1 MTIVMILLL
10 GHFPC
15 HTHALASCSSQIF
28 NSTSGVTAGYVN
40 ITGGYPAAVDCIY
53 QFDYLQG
60 GLQLI
65 FDSFDTKPPFDHLI
79 VYRGLVGDWSEV
91 LADMSGNSPV
101 GARIGEPIFFNA
113 SQISI
118 RFRALPPDNER
129 DGVAFSWERR
139 LGLDATDFAVPP
151 EPAIP
156 TCAYNE
162 SSPGVWPSL
171 DIDADISIEMR
182 VTVNSFSTQ
191 TIFAFLGDN
200 TRFIVGMFDDS
211 NPQYGPDPD
220 ADYAVTFSAGY
231 SPGYIRYESDAPVG
245 TFTQGVERHI
255 AGVFDATTSTWTIY
269 VDGAPT
275 SSSWYRSAFFT
286 YYTYGAKTATRGL
299 YLGRFDGSVRDV
311 RVWNRTLSDGEVS
324 SRASATLSGCEQGL
338 VALLRPN
345 GIGDFANLAGIGCGG
360 ASDITCSIPP
370 NGVATNWTTLPL
382 PVACGD
388 GFRESSEQCDDG
400 NTNVGDGCDASCNI
414 VAPWSCSGDA
424 PTICLEP
431 GYACLTPGAPCT
443 TCAHPNGMDCAG
455 TCDGNAI
462 LDACN
467 VCSGGTT
474 NRLPN
479 ADRDDCGV
487 CFGGNADRDDC
498 GVCFGANTH
507 KDGCGVC
514 FGSNATC
521 AGCDGVPNS
530 GLVRDVCGVCDG
542 DGSSCLGCDGVPIP
556 SGGAHFDA
564 CGVCGGN
571 ATVCY
576 VGCDGVYGSSIHY
589 DCHSVCGGNATIDSC
604 GMCAGGNVS
613 TPLPYNYH
621 LDSCGV
627 CFGQDLTCTTC
638 ASGVLDACGVCDGD
652 NSTCVGCDG
661 IRVSDGGALFDLCG
675 VCGGDGSSCIMGC
688 DGVLGSSAIYD
699 CTGTCSG
706 TAAIDECNSCAG
718 GTSLIPTANFFRD
731 SCGVCFRG
739 NADRDSCGVC
749 FGDDADLDSC
759 GVCRGHN
766 AAMDDCGV
774 CFGSNLAKDD
784 CGTCYGNNTVCAG
797 CDGIP
802 NSGKTLKSCGMCSAA
817 DVECP
822 PNTKTTEGGL
832 SIVTVAAM
840 SGALLVLCLVL
851 IAAIVLLYRSR
862 RSASVS
868 AYHAA
873 LADKAPQGEIFIVT
887 TDIQD
892 STALWEANPEQ
903 MILVLDKHNEI
914 MRAAIAATGGYE
926 FKTEGD
932 AFFVAYEDVE
942 AMISFTCGVQRA
954 LMDVSWP
961 NWLLSLMAEG
971 RPACWNGIRVR
982 MGVHYGRVSS
992 AFDVRAGRSQYFGGM
1007 ANLATLVTDA
1017 AWGGQIALSRQV
1029 VDRIASAR
1037 SSSPSPSTSRSAVA
1051 LAPLAVLVFS
1061 GLAQP
1066 CEIWEMLPADLAS
1079 RSLCFTD
1086 DRMRR
1091 IARSAILL
1099 TGDVFASVWPDEDAI
1114 PSDIVA
1120 APALANR
1127 MTTKQALSS
1136 LGKSTT
1142 NTFPMA
1148 SSLATSS
1155 PPNTAA
1161 DPPSG
1166 VALVEAL
1173 VRHSIEGTSP
1183 SERLANSRGR
1193 SPSGT
1198 RLSRPRSISL
1208 HSTEYHVAG
1217 VISPRG
1223 HACLQDRNGS
1233 QTARAHTS
1241 SYEIERCAV
1250 RRTKTHRNMA
1260 RTSPREPRALRTRSA
1275 RNMVSSAS
1283 HGQVGTHLAVARARN
1298 SRIIDGDG
1306 NSSEA
1311 SGASDASNASKVSHA
1326 VTRKRRVRVR
1336 SSSRARALSLS
1347 PALKPLPRDDTTP
1360 TPPGSVTL
1368 SRINRIAHRR
1378 RRSTNS
1384 VPTTAETKMTT

>member
-1 MTIVMILLL
+1 MR
-10 GHFPC
+10 
-15 HTHALASCSSQIF
+15 
-28 NSTSGVTAGYVN
+28 TA
-40 ITGGYPAAVDCIY
+40 ITATGGYEFKTEGDAFFSPAASAPSSTLMAVAWPNWLVSVLPSGDPAVWNGVRVRMGIHY
-53 QFDYLQG
+53 GQVSSAFDVRAGRTQYFGSMVNLATLVSDTGTG
-60 GLQLI
+60 GQIVTSREVIDQLAAARSRLDLDDAHDNAA
-65 FDSFDTKPPFDHLI
+65 FAPA
-79 VYRGLVGDWSEV
+79 EV
-91 LADMSGNSPV
+91 TVTPLAN
-101 GARIGEPIFFNA
+101 
-113 SQISI
+113 
-118 RFRALPPDNER
+118 
-129 DGVAFSWERR
+129 VAFDGMSASCEVWEIMPTTLANRAYDM
-139 LGLDATDFAVPP
+139 GLDR
-151 EPAIP
+151 I
-156 TCAYNE
+156 NK
-162 SSPGVWPSL
+162 
-171 DIDADISIEMR
+171 
-182 VTVNSFSTQ
+182 
-191 TIFAFLGDN
+191 
-200 TRFIVGMFDDS
+200 
-211 NPQYGPDPD
+211 
-220 ADYAVTFSAGY
+220 
-231 SPGYIRYESDAPVG
+231 
-245 TFTQGVERHI
+245 I
-255 AGVFDATTSTWTIY
+255 A
-269 VDGAPT
+269 
-275 SSSWYRSAFFT
+275 
-286 YYTYGAKTATRGL
+286 
-299 YLGRFDGSVRDV
+299 
-311 RVWNRTLSDGEVS
+311 
-324 SRASATLSGCEQGL
+324 ASATLLDVAPPSPLVLGLPMTSRNAEAEILTESEQPSEAEPQAEQRACSTRGQRRHAPTAHSVMQAAQARSQSISEAYSIPNVSQLTREASLSPSRLSPVVSDSTLSPSRRSPSPTVRMRARDSSRDGNFTLVTAVSDAGLAAPSRPPPLVGNLASSSPDLFPRDNLDAPLSPSSRAASRRHRRRRRRKPSRAPKLTAHPPGIALVIDAHNSEGSLDYPPITAADFLCTYTFDFTHGGIELVFNAFNTEVDYDYMYIYEGTTTPDVSKLVVKLSDMTLEAKVNLDNTALTSRVDVLYYRSASTEFAMRVAGDDIFDQPGNSWEAYRTIAFQATTGYAWYESEAPTGSIDIATDVHLSGAFDSTTDEWSIYLDGVLKDSRIIQESNADFRMSQDDPGLHMGHFRVKWDQTDRVWDVRIWNYSRSAAEIAADVNTALTGCETGL
-338 VALLRPN
+338 VGLFRLQGSDN
-345 GIGDFANLAGIGCGG
+345 SNQAGVGCGG
-360 ASDITCSIPP
+360 S
-370 NGVATNWTTLPL
+370 VA
-382 PVACGD
+382 G
-388 GFRESSEQCDDG
+388 QC
-400 NTNVGDGCDASCNI
+400 
-414 VAPWSCSGDA
+414 
-424 PTICLEP
+424 
-431 GYACLTPGAPCT
+431 APCT

-474 NRLPN
+474 NRQPN

-498 GVCFGANTH
+498 
-507 KDGCGVC
+507 
-514 FGSNATC
+514 
-521 AGCDGVPNS
+521 
-530 GLVRDVCGVCDG
+530 
-542 DGSSCLGCDGVPIP
+542 
-556 SGGAHFDA
+556 GGAHFDA

-589 DCHSVCGGNATIDSC
+589 DCHGVCGGNATIDSC

-688 DGVLGSSAIYD
+688 DGVLGSSATYD

-706 TAAIDECNSCAG
+706 TAAIDECNSCTG

-731 SCGVCFRG
+731 DCGICFRG
-739 NADRDSCGVC
+739 NVDRDSCGVC
-749 FGDDADLDSC
+749 FGGDADRDDC

-766 AAMDDCGV
+766 AAMDDCGA

-822 PNTKTTEGGL
+822 PNTKTTEGGV

-971 RPACWNGIRVR
+971 RPA
-982 MGVHYGRVSS
+982 
-992 AFDVRAGRSQYFGGM
+992 
-1007 ANLATLVTDA
+1007 
-1017 AWGGQIALSRQV
+1017 
-1029 VDRIASAR
+1029 
-1037 SSSPSPSTSRSAVA
+1037 
-1051 LAPLAVLVFS
+1051 

-1091 IARSAILL
+1091 IARSATLL
-1099 TGDVFASVWPDEDAI
+1099 PGDVFASVWPDEDAT

-1148 SSLATSS
+1148 NSLATSS

-1208 HSTEYHVAG
+1208 RSTEYH
-1217 VISPRG
+1217 
-1223 HACLQDRNGS
+1223 N
-1233 QTARAHTS
+1233 
-1241 SYEIERCAV
+1241 
-1250 RRTKTHRNMA
+1250 
-1260 RTSPREPRALRTRSA
+1260 
-1275 RNMVSSAS
+1275 
-1283 HGQVGTHLAVARARN
+1283 
-1298 SRIIDGDG
+1298 
-1306 NSSEA
+1306 
-1311 SGASDASNASKVSHA
+1311 
-1326 VTRKRRVRVR
+1326 
-1336 SSSRARALSLS
+1336 
-1347 PALKPLPRDDTTP
+1347 
-1360 TPPGSVTL
+1360 
-1368 SRINRIAHRR
+1368 
-1378 RRSTNS
+1378 
-1384 VPTTAETKMTT
+1384 